1 MTKHKDRKQQIR
13 ARMAADG
20 VPYSEAAR
28 RIAAEEKAAADGVRE
43 RERKIRERMRLSRF
57 PMGWDAAALLVDRED
72 RGLPAAPADYGYAT
86 PHLAAARREGDLLV
100 IEILDAATDHAVAKI
115 TVPYQ
120 DPDELE
126 EGYKADYEATRLT
139 GNGVFPG
146 DPVTVR
152 LGRPDL
158 IVNRIGW
165 EARHFWQ
172 EWGDGTL
179 RAPASPL
186 SRRHLVTAA
195 PLHPG
200 QDTIGTITVREYPGG
215 KVVADEI
222 IEPVE
227 PHDGRALD
235 RALNAL
241 GYTVDH
247 WEVLPGRARYGVA
260 LPGHLAER
268 DWSRRARVR
277 IITETTVGAVD
288 PPTDRTFTV
297 GEELTMEQRGRKGEE
312 VRRDTWWTSSDI
324 DGAHIIDADCAEIVE
339 ILDDEPPTWAEAALP
354 ADEVTRILAPHHPG
368 AAEAAA
374 AWEAAGLLV
383 CRWARG
389 LAIYTPGP
397 EYRIVGRCPDDYWN
411 GGTVSRP
418 YEAIVGG
425 DPLHYRKLD
434 RLPLDPVSASTIVHA
449 FNGHLVCGRAR
460 LDGEYVSTDWDEVT
474 CWHCHQV
481 RIRREQMAD
490 ELADVHAECAR
501 AFAAD
506 TGTAEQP
513 EQAFSRTWAEARR
526 FALADYD
533 YAARMAGQ
541 LADIRRRWF
550 ADRERDPG
558 EALARY
564 RRDYA
569 AALHGVVGEP
579 GRDVQDDPFGGHE
592 FEYESST
599 DLFRCTECRQYEFT
613 ARQNAPD
620 GTSITLCPGWMVEG
634 DPYRAYLL
642 VTDNPEVPE
651 GGYGAALASRISR
664 TGLGRAPRYSWR
676 AGRLLVQSAPSV
688 VDELTWKIQEIRFDV
703 DGRQVPAVS
712 SVERV
717 SVEAARDILAENY
730 AAYVAEYGKD

>member
-28 RIAAEEKAAADGVRE
+28 RIGSEARAAEAGVRE
-43 RERKIRERMRLSRF
+43 REWKIRERMRLSRF
-57 PMGWDAAALLVDRED
+57 PMAYAAAEILVDRQA
-72 RGLPAAPADYGYAT
+72 RGLPDAPENWRSAM
-86 PHLAAARREGDLLV
+86 PHTASTYRDNAGIRVVEV
-100 IEILDAATDHAVAKI
+100 LDAVTDRSVCRI
-115 TVPYQ
+115 TVAYQ

-126 EGYKADYEATRLT
+126 AGYRADVGEDRVSLT
-139 GNGVFPG
+139 TL
-146 DPVTVR
+146 TVMR

-158 IVNRIGW
+158 VLHQLGW
-165 EARHFWQ
+165 ESLGDWR
-172 EWGDGTL
+172 EWPDGTWRCAARPFDRMHRV
-179 RAPASPL
+179 RAEPL
-186 SRRHLVTAA
+186 A
-195 PLHPG
+195 PHHS
-200 QDTIGTITVREYPGG
+200 TIGSITVWESPGPRI
-215 KVVADEI
+215 VADEI
-222 IEPVE
+222 IEPVS
-227 PHDGRALD
+227 PHDTRALD
-235 RALNAL
+235 AALNKL
-241 GYTVDH
+241 GYTVDR
-247 WEVLPGRARYGVA
+247 WEILPGGARYGA
-260 LPGHLAER
+260 ARPGRLAER

-277 IITETTVGAVD
+277 IIKETTVGAVD
-288 PPTDRTFTV
+288 PPVERTFKV
-297 GEELTMEQRGRKGEE
+297 GEELEMNQRGRAGEE
-312 VRRDTWWTSSDI
+312 IRRDNWWTSSDI

-397 EYRIVGRCPDDYWN
+397 EYRMVGRCPSDYWN
-411 GGTVSRP
+411 RGTVSLP

-434 RLPLDPVSASTIVHA
+434 RLPLDPVAASTIVHA
-449 FNGHLVCGRAR
+449 FNGHLVCGRDR

-490 ELADVHAECAR
+490 ELADVHAESAR

-533 YAARMAGQ
+533 YAARMARQ

-569 AALHGVVGEP
+569 AALHGAVGEP
-579 GRDVQDDPFGGHE
+579 GRDIQDDPFGGHE

-620 GTSITLCPGWMVEG
+620 GISITPCPGWMVEG

-642 VTDNPEVPE
+642 VTDNPEIPE
-651 GGYGAALASRISR
+651 GGYGAALANRISR

-676 AGRLLVQSAPSV
+676 AGRLLVQSAPTV
-688 VDELTWKIQEIRFDV
+688 VDELAWKIKEIRFDV
-703 DGRQVPAVS
+703 DGLMLPAAAA
-712 SVERV
+712 VERV